1 MKLLVVVLFCGACGV
16 DYDAGVRSANVS
28 SSLTKHGKKLAYHA
42 QRVANVTSL
51 AGLNKNA
58 KEMHDIMTKVRDEF
72 EASIAQQSDH
82 TIELKLIAE
91 YQQWALNLKQ
101 EFAYLTPDGE
111 LNLKVNLSKAKDK
124 QAADLV
130 LQNLQEIDKMLSTP
144 LIEAELQRTA
154 RNANTD
160 IAKLLINQ
168 GVSPHRR

>member
-16 DYDAGVRSANVS
+16 GHDAGVRSANVS
-28 SSLTKHGKKLAYHA
+28 SSLTKQGKKLAYHA

-58 KEMHDIMTKVRDEF
+58 KEMHDILAKVRDEF
-72 EASIAQQSDH
+72 GARIAQQSDH
-82 TIELKLIAE
+82 TIGLKLIAE
-91 YQQWALNLKQ
+91 YHQWALNLKQ

-130 LQNLQEIDKMLSTP
+130 LQNLQAIDKMLSTP
-144 LIEAELQRTA
+144 LQDVEAELQRTVQ
-154 RNANTD
+154 NANMLT
-160 IAKLLINQ
+160 
-168 GVSPHRR
+168 SY